1 MPVSWRKLV
10 LPSVLLKLVGR
21 SPHANVVSG
30 GSTDFDGSEARGD
43 LSWDGKDIPLGES
56 AHQDCISPTY
66 ESVNTSANQH
76 DQLQESSVYGIDVSA
91 QKSLSESTPAAKRT
105 DPVQLSASQQAT
117 DTLSSRGHHRRTT
130 SAASDISLSSV
141 VSTTGAYTGFTQAG
155 QYDLA
160 LDVILRGEFITEQ
173 QSKV

>member
-1 MPVSWRKLV
+1 MPFSWRKLV

-21 SPHANVVSG
+21 SPRANVVSG
-30 GSTDFDGSEARGD
+30 GSTDFDESEARGG
-43 LSWDGKDIPLGES
+43 LSWDGEDIPLGES
-56 AHQDCISPTY
+56 IHQDRISPAY

-76 DQLQESSVYGIDVSA
+76 GQLQECSVYDIDVSVPPPV
-91 QKSLSESTPAAKRT
+91 SDSTPAAKRA
-105 DPVQLSASQQAT
+105 DPVQPSASQAT
-117 DTLSSRGHHRRTT
+117 DTLPSRGHHRRTS
-130 SAASDISLSSV
+130 SAASDISLSSI

-160 LDVILRGEFITEQ
+160 LDVILRGEFISEQ

>member
-10 LPSVLLKLVGR
+10 LPSVILKLLGR
-21 SPHANVVSG
+21 SPHASVVSG
-30 GSTDFDGSEARGD
+30 GPTELEAPGG
-43 LSWDGKDIPLGES
+43 LFWDGEDITQGES
-56 AHQDCISPTY
+56 AHQDRVSPAY
-66 ESVNTSANQH
+66 EAVNTSANQH
-76 DQLQESSVYGIDVSA
+76 DQLQESSVHGIEVSGPPP
-91 QKSLSESTPAAKRT
+91 LSKSTPAAKSA
-105 DPVQLSASQQAT
+105 DSVQSSASQAT
-117 DTLSSRGHHRRTT
+117 DILPRRGHHRRTS

-160 LDVILRGEFITEQ
+160 LDVILRGEFISEQ

>member
-1 MPVSWRKLV
+1 MPFSWRKLV

-21 SPHANVVSG
+21 SPHTNVVAG
-30 GSTDFDGSEARGD
+30 GSTDFDVSEARGG
-43 LSWDGKDIPLGES
+43 LSWDGEDILLGES
-56 AHQDCISPTY
+56 AHQDRISPAY
-66 ESVNTSANQH
+66 ESVDTSANQH
-76 DQLQESSVYGIDVSA
+76 DQLQESSVYGTDVSA
-91 QKSLSESTPAAKRT
+91 QKPWSGSTPAAKRA
-105 DPVQLSASQQAT
+105 DPVQSASQAT
-117 DTLSSRGHHRRTT
+117 DTLPSRGHHRRTS

-160 LDVILRGEFITEQ
+160 LDVILRGEFISEQ

>member
-1 MPVSWRKLV
+1 MPFSWRKLV

-21 SPHANVVSG
+21 SPQTNVVSG
-30 GSTDFDGSEARGD
+30 GSTDFDQSEARGG
-43 LSWDGKDIPLGES
+43 LSWDGEDIPLGES
-56 AHQDCISPTY
+56 AHQDRISPAY
-66 ESVNTSANQH
+66 GSVNTSANQH

-91 QKSLSESTPAAKRT
+91 QKPLSESTRAAKRA
-105 DPVQLSASQQAT
+105 DPVQQAT
-117 DTLSSRGHHRRTT
+117 DTFPSRGHHRRTS

-160 LDVILRGEFITEQ
+160 LDVILRGEFISEQ

>member
-1 MPVSWRKLV
+1 MPFSWRKLV

-30 GSTDFDGSEARGD
+30 GPTDFDESEARGR
-43 LSWDGKDIPLGES
+43 LSWDGEDIPLGES
-56 AHQDCISPTY
+56 THQDRISPAY
-66 ESVNTSANQH
+66 ESVNTSANHH
-76 DQLQESSVYGIDVSA
+76 DQLQESSVYGIEMSA
-91 QKSLSESTPAAKRT
+91 PAPLLSESTPAVKRA
-105 DPVQLSASQQAT
+105 DPVQPSASQAT
-117 DTLSSRGHHRRTT
+117 DRLPSRGHHRRTS
-130 SAASDISLSSV
+130 SATSDISLSSI

-160 LDVILRGEFITEQ
+160 LDVILRGEFISEQ

>member
-1 MPVSWRKLV
+1 MPFSWRKLV

-21 SPHANVVSG
+21 SPHTNVVSG
-30 GSTDFDGSEARGD
+30 GSNDFDESEARGG
-43 LSWDGKDIPLGES
+43 LSWDGEDILLGES
-56 AHQDCISPTY
+56 AHQDRISPAY
-66 ESVNTSANQH
+66 ESVDTSANQH

-91 QKSLSESTPAAKRT
+91 QKPWSGSTPAAKRA
-105 DPVQLSASQQAT
+105 DPVQLSASQAT
-117 DTLSSRGHHRRTT
+117 DTLPSRGHHRRTS

-160 LDVILRGEFITEQ
+160 LDVILRGEFISEQ